1 MNKTPLQTRLPR
13 WLAPIPA
20 GLMLP
25 LLAVIA
31 SLVIQCW
38 PEAQTALQYD
48 RNAISLGQHWRLVT
62 GHLVHWG
69 WRHLAGDISA
79 LVLLCWAI
87 GPRGGWKTILTA
99 LGGAVAISL
108 AITIASPDTIIYRGM
123 SGVNYGL
130 FAWAVLARL
139 AASPRR
145 VAACYAVFLAALA
158 VKVSLDALAPGLFPS
173 VGLPEGISLTGTA
186 HAAGFYA
193 AVLIWM
199 ACKLPRHSVRRQAE
213 RRPGPDA
220 VGIVDLS
227 PIASPGASIK
237 CGSTRE

>member
-1 MNKTPLQTRLPR
+1 MGLVLP
-13 WLAPIPA
+13 A
-20 GLMLP
+20 
-25 LLAVIA
+25 LAVVA

-48 RNAISLGQHWRLVT
+48 RTAISLGQHWRLAT

-79 LVLLCWAI
+79 LALLCWAI
-87 GPRGGWKTILTA
+87 GPRGGWKTVLTA
-99 LGGAVAISL
+99 LGGAVVISL
-108 AITIASPDTIIYRGM
+108 AITVFCPETIIYRGM

-130 FAWAVLARL
+130 FAWVVLARL

-145 VAACYAVFLAALA
+145 VAACYATFLAALA
-158 VKVSLDALAPGLFPS
+158 IKVSLDASAPGLLPS

-193 AVLIWM
+193 FALIWILHKSI
-199 ACKLPRHSVRRQAE
+199 AAPFSARRNAGLVPTKSGLPQS
-213 RRPGPDA
+213 
-220 VGIVDLS
+220 
-227 PIASPGASIK
+227 
-237 CGSTRE
+237 C